1 MLPAS
6 FDYHRP
12 TSLDQALT
20 LLAELGE
27 DARLL
32 AGGHSL
38 IPAMKFRLAQPSALV
53 DLGGVSELRRI
64 EERDGQI
71 AIGAM
76 ATHGSLESS
85 PLLASKCP
93 LFPDAARQ
101 IGDLQVRNMGT
112 IGGSL
117 AHADPAADWPAV
129 VLALDAALEAVSRG
143 GRRTIPAD
151 QFFVDMLQ
159 TALRPGEIL
168 TRIDIADWGTTAAY
182 VKTEQKASG
191 FALCGVAAVVDAR
204 TRRVR
209 VGVTGVAPVPYRAL
223 AVERA
228 LNDQTLTIDLIK
240 SAAAAAAEGVTPLGD
255 IHASAEYRAHLA
267 AVNTTKALIEAA
279 RLRPVG

>member
-1 MLPAS
+1 VLPAS

-27 DARLL
+27 DARVL

-38 IPAMKFRLAQPSALV
+38 IPAMKFRLAQPAALV
-53 DLGGVSELRRI
+53 DLGGLSELQRI

-76 ATHGSLESS
+76 VTHGALESS
-85 PLLASKCP
+85 PLLAAKCP
-93 LFPDAARQ
+93 LFADAARQ

-143 GRRTIPAD
+143 GRRTIPAGE
-151 QFFVDMLQ
+151 FFVDMLQ

-168 TRIDIADWGTTAAY
+168 TRIDIAQWGTTAAY

-209 VGVTGVAPVPYRAL
+209 IGVTGIAPVPYRAL

-228 LNDQTLTIDLIK
+228 LEGQTLTMELVTA
-240 SAAAAAAEGVTPLGD
+240 AAAAAAEGVTPLGD
-255 IHASAEYRAHLA
+255 IHASADYRAHLA
-267 AVNTTKALIEAA
+267 SVNTAKALIQAA
-279 RLRPVG
+279 RLQRVR